1 MTENGLRHT
10 PRSFQKRIGCS
21 VSVPHDHT
29 DFERR
34 AFHDSSAAASTS
46 ATSQVR
52 QRDSFELAP
61 TGSNEEQV
69 CERGS
74 VDSLL
79 AFRERLQAWALQSRA
94 SHTSVTSLLRVL
106 QSHEC
111 FSALPST
118 ARALLQTPKKCLE
131 VLQLAGGKYHHFG
144 LSAGLQRVLQ
154 DCAELPRILK
164 LSFNIDGLPV
174 SKSSRGQFWCILGRI
189 SNLEDKA
196 PFIVGVFF
204 GSSKPNNA
212 NDFLRPF
219 VCDINAAIT
228 TGITIGETAIPVSL
242 YALICDAPAKAFVLY
257 VRSHTG
263 YYSCTKCD
271 VKGVY
276 CEGRVCFPNVNAR
289 KRTDDS
295 FRLKVQEEHH
305 TGESILEEL
314 PFDLVKDIPLDYM
327 HLVCLGVMNKL
338 LTLWVRGPKVT
349 RLGSK
354 VRLEMSEKNSQI
366 ARCVPCDF
374 SRKPRSIAELDRWKA
389 TEFRFFLLY
398 GGPVVLSSLIPA
410 HMYKNFLALHVGI
423 SVLSTPAAPASE
435 IEYAGNMLKFF
446 IRTFISIYGKEHVSH
461 NVHGLC
467 HLADDVTHL
476 GPLDS
481 WSAFPFENHMSS
493 LKRMLRKP
501 DLPLEQLCNRLA
513 EQAHRPLRHKK
524 TESHVVFAAEH
535 ADGPLVA
542 PCRGPEFKKVTLP
555 GNVILRAEKR
565 NGCCRLS
572 DGSIVVI
579 DNFAH
584 LPCGEPCIIGRKF
597 LKCEDF
603 YSLPCPSSILGI
615 YSVSQP
621 SSLRYWPLKNISQK
635 CLKVYLKR
643 KSIVFPLLHATVHM

>member
-1 MTENGLRHT
+1 
-10 PRSFQKRIGCS
+10 
-21 VSVPHDHT
+21 
-29 DFERR
+29 
-34 AFHDSSAAASTS
+34 
-46 ATSQVR
+46 
-52 QRDSFELAP
+52 
-61 TGSNEEQV
+61 
-69 CERGS
+69 
-74 VDSLL
+74 
-79 AFRERLQAWALQSRA
+79 
-94 SHTSVTSLLRVL
+94 
-106 QSHEC
+106 
-111 FSALPST
+111 
-118 ARALLQTPKKCLE
+118 
-131 VLQLAGGKYHHFG
+131 
-144 LSAGLQRVLQ
+144 
-154 DCAELPRILK
+154 
-164 LSFNIDGLPV
+164 
-174 SKSSRGQFWCILGRI
+174 
-189 SNLEDKA
+189 
-196 PFIVGVFF
+196 
-204 GSSKPNNA
+204 
-212 NDFLRPF
+212 
-219 VCDINAAIT
+219 
-228 TGITIGETAIPVSL
+228 
-242 YALICDAPAKAFVLY
+242 
-257 VRSHTG
+257 
-263 YYSCTKCD
+263 
-271 VKGVY
+271 
-276 CEGRVCFPNVNAR
+276 
-289 KRTDDS
+289 
-295 FRLKVQEEHH
+295 
-305 TGESILEEL
+305 
-314 PFDLVKDIPLDYM
+314 M

>member
-1 MTENGLRHT
+1 
-10 PRSFQKRIGCS
+10 
-21 VSVPHDHT
+21 
-29 DFERR
+29 
-34 AFHDSSAAASTS
+34 
-46 ATSQVR
+46 
-52 QRDSFELAP
+52 
-61 TGSNEEQV
+61 
-69 CERGS
+69 
-74 VDSLL
+74 
-79 AFRERLQAWALQSRA
+79 
-94 SHTSVTSLLRVL
+94 
-106 QSHEC
+106 
-111 FSALPST
+111 
-118 ARALLQTPKKCLE
+118 
-131 VLQLAGGKYHHFG
+131 
-144 LSAGLQRVLQ
+144 
-154 DCAELPRILK
+154 
-164 LSFNIDGLPV
+164 
-174 SKSSRGQFWCILGRI
+174 
-189 SNLEDKA
+189 
-196 PFIVGVFF
+196 
-204 GSSKPNNA
+204 
-212 NDFLRPF
+212 
-219 VCDINAAIT
+219 
-228 TGITIGETAIPVSL
+228 
-242 YALICDAPAKAFVLY
+242 
-257 VRSHTG
+257 
-263 YYSCTKCD
+263 
-271 VKGVY
+271 
-276 CEGRVCFPNVNAR
+276 
-289 KRTDDS
+289 
-295 FRLKVQEEHH
+295 
-305 TGESILEEL
+305 
-314 PFDLVKDIPLDYM
+314 M

-603 YSLPCPSSILGI
+603 YSLPCPSSILGTFGAAARRMLELLL
-615 YSVSQP
+615 
-621 SSLRYWPLKNISQK
+621 SLEVAVQFSWAGQK
-635 CLKVYLKR
+635 GKR
-643 KSIVFPLLHATVHM
+643 KFVDLGVTDVICKAVRRNFPETKKNDIECVIKVWLRHAGEKLQKQRLRTSRTHHEECLQSVALSSPSDEDL